1 MSSLLGGGGGASAPK
16 QPPFHP
22 MDISNIANSALNKD
36 ISFYQS
42 QQFPVF
48 PGLADARNAEIQ
60 DAYKQLT
67 SPLAPEFQSEF
78 MKNATLTARG
88 TVGGGDAFSAMGMQK
103 GSMAAGS
110 QTASFTKQAL
120 AKQDYDRA
128 RMESL
133 IQQNPLP
140 GLGLS
145 QGDLLSMTL
154 YNTGAQNQW
163 SMSNYAN
170 QIAGANAAYQNQVST
185 WNSIGNTISGLGG
198 IYGQM
203 GGFGG
208 GYSGP
213 VTGPLDMSGGF

>member
-1 MSSLLGGGGGASAPK
+1 MSIFGGGGGSGSAPK

-22 MDISNIANSALNKD
+22 MDISKIANAALQKD
-36 ISFYQS
+36 VSFYQS
-42 QQFPVF
+42 QQFPLF

-67 SPLAPEFQSEF
+67 QPLAPEFQSEF
-78 MKNATLTARG
+78 MKNATLGARG
-88 TVGGGDAFSAMGMQK
+88 SVGGGDPFSAMGMQK
-103 GSMAAGS
+103 GSFASGS

-120 AKQDYDRA
+120 AKQDYDRS

-163 SMSNYAN
+163 AMSNYAN
-170 QIAGANAAYQNQVST
+170 QIAGANADYANQVQT
-185 WNSIGNTISGLGG
+185 WNSIGNTISGLGN

-208 GYSGP
+208 F
-213 VTGPLDMSGGF
+213 GGSPGGIPMDG